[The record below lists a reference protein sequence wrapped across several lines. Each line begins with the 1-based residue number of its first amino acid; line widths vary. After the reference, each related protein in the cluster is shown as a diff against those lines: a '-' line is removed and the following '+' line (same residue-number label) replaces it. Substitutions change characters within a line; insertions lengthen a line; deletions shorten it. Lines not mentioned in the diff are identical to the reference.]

1 MTRGRPRPGH
11 YPKDGTLSPRQLAA
25 FLSPRKT
32 ALRREQRQRHS
43 SFLFRFRL
51 FGLFSFP
58 VGSSLPFRH
67 NTVPY
72 VVIQEVKPTL
82 IPYGGDFKF
91 CSANPNKVSYK
102 RPRLCSVAPP
112 DSLAEGSGIRTLG
125 PRWEKLRFTRLPRLT
140 ASRFF

>member
-1 MTRGRPRPGH
+1 MTRARPRPGH
-11 YPKDGTLSPRQLAA
+11 YPNDGTLSPRQLAA

-32 ALRREQRQRHS
+32 ALRREQGQRHS

-91 CSANPNKVSYK
+91 CSANPKSSKSPTPMVGVDHPNRRAPLS
-102 RPRLCSVAPP
+102 PRRRG
-112 DSLAEGSGIRTLG
+112 EN
-125 PRWEKLRFTRLPRLT
+125 
-140 ASRFF
+140 